1 MLHDR
6 AAAGGRRHG
15 PRKGADRRGFG
26 RLRKLPS
33 GRWQAAYTGPDAI
46 LYKAPVTFEDQ
57 DAARGWLKSERKL
70 IDLDEWRPP
79 GERAFKRVRS
89 RETFAEFTEAWL
101 DARQVKG
108 RPLKPRTRDHYRN
121 LLDKFLLPTFGKR
134 LLSAITP
141 AEVDQWYR
149 TMDASTPTY
158 RAHAYSLLRT
168 ILASVDP
175 TVLAANPARI
185 RGAGS
190 TSRRHHI
197 EPLTLDELSALVD
210 AMPEGRRLMVLLA
223 AWCALRFGELAELRR
238 SDIDVTNGVV
248 KIRRGVVRTS
258 EGVQVGTTKS
268 DAGVRNVAVPPHLL
282 PAIKAHLRDHTE
294 PESDALLFPAAS
306 GGHLA
311 PSTFYG
317 AAPTVVKGARGKVLE
332 VRGGH
337 GYDRARVLAGRRT
350 RTSTTCGTRGPSWV
364 PCTPGGRAGRDQLGF
379 QFTFVSGV
387 PCTGGALRGHQAIHD
402 VSIHLRE
409 WGAVDRRVG

>member
-1 MLHDR
+1 MLHDE
-6 AAAGGRRHG
+6 AAVGGKPHG
-15 PRKGADRRGFG
+15 PRKGANRRAFG

-46 LYKAPVTFEDQ
+46 LYKAPTTFEDE
-57 DAARGWLKSERKL
+57 DAARGWLKGERKL

-79 GERAFKRVRS
+79 SERAHRRVRS
-89 RETFAEFTEAWL
+89 RETFAEFADAWL
-101 DARQVKG
+101 ADRQVKG

-121 LLDKFLLPTFGKR
+121 MLDKFLLPTFGKR
-134 LLSAITP
+134 PLSAITP

-149 TMDASTPTY
+149 DLDARTPTY

-238 SDIDVTNGVV
+238 GDIDVTIGVV

-258 EGVQVGTTKS
+258 AGVQVGTTKS

-282 PAIKAHLRDHTE
+282 PAIKAHLKDHTE
-294 PESDALLFPAAS
+294 PGRDALLFPAAS

-317 AAPTVVKGARGKVLE
+317 QAPTVVKGPRGRVLD

-337 GYDRARVLAGRRT
+337 GYYRARVLAGRPDAHFHDLRHT
-350 RTSTTCGTRGPSWV
+350 GAVLAAQTGATLAELMARLGHS
-364 PCTPGGRAGRDQLGF
+364 TPGAAMRYQHAAKDRDKVIAAALSKLA
-379 QFTFVSGV
+379 SGEA
-387 PCTGGALRGHQAIHD
+387 P
-402 VSIHLRE
+402 
-409 WGAVDRRVG
+409 